1 MDTTRTPR
9 HKEESEKEPTSSVSS
24 CLGSSKPLPPGWRW
38 VKLGEVILEAQ
49 PGFACGK
56 RDPQG
61 VVQLRMNNVDTW
73 GNLIWDEVLRVPAD
87 PATVERFVLM
97 PGDVVF
103 NNTNSTELVGKSA
116 LFTGYS
122 EPVVYSNHFTRLR
135 TQPEALFPEFLA
147 AWLSHQ
153 WQRGVFAAICNRWI
167 GQSAIKTDKL
177 FQLEIPLPPL
187 SEQRRIAGILKEQM
201 AAVERARAAAR
212 ARLEAVKALPAAFLR
227 QFFPQ
232 PAQPLPPGWRWVK
245 LGEVADVV
253 NGFGFSEVYQGRR
266 DLPYPFIKVS
276 DMNSPGA
283 EVVINEAANT
293 VDEAILSALGARC
306 YPAGTIVF
314 PKVGGA
320 LLTNK
325 RRILGREASFD
336 NNIMGVVPR
345 NADGEFVFFW
355 FSSVDLAAHAN
366 TQALPSIRQSLVAS
380 LEIPLPP
387 LPEQRRIAGIL
398 KEQMAAVER
407 ARAAAEAELEAIEAL
422 PAALLR
428 RAFSGEI

>member
-1 MDTTRTPR
+1 MGRRPA
-9 HKEESEKEPTSSVSS
+9 SSVSS
-24 CLGSSKPLPPGWRW
+24 CLGGSKPLPTGWRW
-38 VKLGEVILEAQ
+38 VKLGEVCSRIRNGTTAHQVAGDSGLPVTRIETISSGEIDPARVGRLAAEITEFVDYVLNPGDILFSHINSLERL
-49 PGFACGK
+49 GACALYRGT
-56 RDPQG
+56 PTPLVHG
-61 VVQLRMNNVDTW
+61 MNLLRLEPN
-73 GNLIWDEVLRVPAD
+73 GEVLSEYLLYCLRWEEPISFFRTKARR
-87 PATVERFVLM
+87 AIGQASL
-97 PGDVVF
+97 
-103 NNTNSTELVGKSA
+103 NTRDISA
-116 LFTGYS
+116 L
-122 EPVVYSNHFTRLR
+122 P
-135 TQPEALFPEFLA
+135 
-147 AWLSHQ
+147 
-153 WQRGVFAAICNRWI
+153 
-167 GQSAIKTDKL
+167 
-177 FQLEIPLPPL
+177 IPLPPL
-187 SEQRRIAGILKEQM
+187 SEQRRIAGILREQM

-212 ARLEAVKALPAAFLR
+212 ARLEAVKALPAAYLR
-227 QFFPQ
+227 QVFPQ

-245 LGEVADVV
+245 LGEVGDVV
-253 NGFGFSEVYQGRR
+253 NGFGFTEVYQGRR
-266 DLPYPFIKVS
+266 DLPYPFVKVS

-283 EVVINEAANT
+283 EVLINEAANT
-293 VDEAILSALGARC
+293 VDEAILAALGARC

-387 LPEQRRIAGIL
+387 LSEQRRIAGIL
-398 KEQMAAVER
+398 REQMAAVER

-428 RAFSGEI
+428 RAFSGEL